1 VQRLKTLSAGVTVQ
15 DHRYYNRGNVENN
28 QGGPPLRMLVDAGI
42 PIGGG
47 TDSTNAQPMNPWY
60 SIYYMVSGKNVG
72 GYAVN
77 AGQEITRLEALKIYT
92 LGSAW
97 VTRDDDSFGSIE
109 IGKFADLA
117 VLSDNYLTVPDSDIR
132 GISSVLTLLGGEVV
146 YSDPAVGLD

>member
-1 VQRLKTLSAGVTVQ
+1 
-15 DHRYYNRGNVENN
+15 
-28 QGGPPLRMLVDAGI
+28 M
-42 PIGGG
+42 
-47 TDSTNAQPMNPWY
+47 
-60 SIYYMVSGKNVG
+60 G

-117 VLSDNYLTVPDSDIR
+117 VLSDNYLTVSDSDIR
-132 GISSVLTLLGGEVV
+132 GISSVLTLLGGAVV